1 MSLLSNDTITQLS
14 FSIYENRGVFA
25 LLLGSGL
32 SRAAEIPTGWEITLD
47 LVRRIGEARGAEAQ
61 SDWAQW
67 YREETG
73 EEPNYSTLL
82 EELASSPEERRSIL
96 HSYIEPTE
104 QDREEGRKIPTAAHR
119 AIAQLVRA
127 GHLRV
132 IVTTNFDRLMENAL
146 REVGVEP
153 TIVASVDALQGAEP
167 ITHSTCYILKLHGD
181 YKDARILNTDEELRA
196 YPTQYDTL
204 LDRIFDEF
212 GVVICGWSGEWDHA
226 LRAAMLRA
234 PNRRYS
240 LFWASRGRVGS
251 GAQELIDHRRARVIE
266 IGDADAFF
274 TAVAQRVETLEKSH
288 RQNPRSIELLVGTTK
303 RYLAKPEYRIQLD
316 ELFADECKRLI
327 EVLDAGDFSPHGS
340 ITSADIGARVQ
351 RYEAATEA
359 LALMAGTLGRWG
371 DGTEL
376 PLVLDLLQTTRSH
389 AGQVGNGLT
398 AWIELRS
405 YPAVLIFTSYG
416 IGLTRA
422 SRWSELHRLLTVS
435 LPMPY
440 RDSEPAV
447 KVLFL
452 SAWSGGENNFWQKL
466 EGLDRRKTALSDHLH
481 DVFEIWSKSFVGM
494 VPDFELLFERF
505 EVLASIA
512 SLDTMETASLKEAL
526 ADVSRRDFI
535 WMPVGRSAWH
545 TGTRERLFKELEAE
559 PMKQALLEAGFAR
572 GSSEHYTSA
581 LTNYS
586 RMASRISW

>member
-1 MSLLSNDTITQLS
+1 
-14 FSIYENRGVFA
+14 
-25 LLLGSGL
+25 
-32 SRAAEIPTGWEITLD
+32 
-47 LVRRIGEARGAEAQ
+47 
-61 SDWAQW
+61 
-67 YREETG
+67 
-73 EEPNYSTLL
+73 
-82 EELASSPEERRSIL
+82 
-96 HSYIEPTE
+96 
-104 QDREEGRKIPTAAHR
+104 
-119 AIAQLVRA
+119 
-127 GHLRV
+127 
-132 IVTTNFDRLMENAL
+132 
-146 REVGVEP
+146 
-153 TIVASVDALQGAEP
+153 
-167 ITHSTCYILKLHGD
+167 
-181 YKDARILNTDEELRA
+181 
-196 YPTQYDTL
+196 
-204 LDRIFDEF
+204 
-212 GVVICGWSGEWDHA
+212 
-226 LRAAMLRA
+226 
-234 PNRRYS
+234 
-240 LFWASRGRVGS
+240 
-251 GAQELIDHRRARVIE
+251 
-266 IGDADAFF
+266 
-274 TAVAQRVETLEKSH
+274 
-288 RQNPRSIELLVGTTK
+288 
-303 RYLAKPEYRIQLD
+303 
-316 ELFADECKRLI
+316 
-327 EVLDAGDFSPHGS
+327 
-340 ITSADIGARVQ
+340 
-351 RYEAATEA
+351 
-359 LALMAGTLGRWG
+359 MAGTLGRWG

-559 PMKQALLEAGFAR
+559 PMKQVLLEAGFAR